1 MRRRVPGTGRA
12 TALETAAG
20 SARRQQQGRTSP
32 AGLKT
37 ARAAGHSGTTAG
49 SAVEQGVPASNRG
62 VPAPNRGVAERQR
75 FTSASSSSHTVV
87 EMVRGPAKLSELSGG
102 RLAGKEIAPASFGG
116 ELLSFGG
123 EDPLEDLSSDALLS
137 VENIATQ
144 LSSNLTNQ
152 HNETIGD
159 DDDDL
164 LFSTT
169 ITSGRF
175 PEGTGEEYK
184 LDPTE
189 EVEEEVKISE
199 NIENSISSKTALSL
213 SLSIVPAAVVDGKGK
228 FSYTTATV
236 GDDGRDLDL
245 SGFCFGSN
253 ASLTGKSN
261 SNGDKV
267 GTRVGFGVGFGQVFG
282 GGGVP
287 ESLGSFP
294 GFSVTPVTPETRSLP
309 SSPTT
314 PPQTQPA
321 TSASAGTNL
330 DGGKTEGL
338 ATGSGLSPSASTA
351 RPQERGGRATP
362 LGGAGERSGEVPE
375 GKRLNL

>member
-1 MRRRVPGTGRA
+1 M
-12 TALETAAG
+12 
-20 SARRQQQGRTSP
+20 
-32 AGLKT
+32 
-37 ARAAGHSGTTAG
+37 
-49 SAVEQGVPASNRG
+49 
-62 VPAPNRGVAERQR
+62 
-75 FTSASSSSHTVV
+75 
-87 EMVRGPAKLSELSGG
+87 
-102 RLAGKEIAPASFGG
+102 
-116 ELLSFGG
+116 
-123 EDPLEDLSSDALLS
+123 
-137 VENIATQ
+137 
-144 LSSNLTNQ
+144 
-152 HNETIGD
+152 
-159 DDDDL
+159 
-164 LFSTT
+164 
-169 ITSGRF
+169 
-175 PEGTGEEYK
+175 
-184 LDPTE
+184 
-189 EVEEEVKISE
+189 
-199 NIENSISSKTALSL
+199 
-213 SLSIVPAAVVDGKGK
+213 VDGKGK

-253 ASLTGKSN
+253 ASLTDKSN

-314 PPQTQPA
+314 PPQTQPT